1 MFVNGDVVV
10 SITADVIFLGIVIDV
25 IFYLADDVTT
35 AVVFFAT
42 AIIVVTIAVTLI
54 TIDTVSLVVITVIFV
69 VAFIPTIRID
79 VVCHAVINVVIV
91 DFFFVSILWHLLS
104 DIFYFIN
111 ILHFGLLTY
120 DFP

>member
-35 AVVFFAT
+35 AVFFAT
-42 AIIVVTIAVTLI
+42 AIIVTIAVTLI

>member
-91 DFFFVSILWHLLS
+91 DFFFCI
-104 DIFYFIN
+104 DIVAFIVRYF
-111 ILHFGLLTY
+111 LFH
-120 DFP
+120 